1 MSEIHNIIDIE
12 KLERPI
18 LAIVRLSPENKER
31 RDMAGMVTPFYQVT
45 IDPENLSPS
54 REFIRFGKTHGD
66 EIMGW
71 RPVTDIIVEE
81 VIGQYK
87 EGWTPPKINGTET
100 PVELVPYRRLEL
112 AAVGGKTVA

>member
-18 LAIVRLSPENKER
+18 LAIVRLAPENKER
-31 RDMAGMVTPFYQVT
+31 RDMAGMITPFYQVT
-45 IDPENLSPS
+45 LDPANLSPS
-54 REFIRFGKTHGD
+54 REFIRFGKVHGD

-71 RPVTDIIVEE
+71 RPVSDIIVEE

-87 EGWTPPKINGTET
+87 EGWNPPVISGTGN
-100 PVELVPYRRLEL
+100 PVELVPFKRLEL
-112 AAVGGKTVA
+112 VA